1 MFENDSNMQRTLKY
15 ISYCSENHTLIF
27 ADFNGDNHA
36 DLFCWNDQVK
46 TGRICLD
53 YHTASTSCDYLEIS
67 DWCNVSPSEET
78 IIVVGRFNTDDS
90 TAYERYDVL
99 CYVNRCYIIIEFN
112 SVFIIHHQNTHV
124 EPRNLHITEF

>member
-1 MFENDSNMQRTLKY
+1 MFENDLDMHRTLKH

-27 ADFNGDNHA
+27 ADFNGDNQA

-67 DWCNVSPSEET
+67 GWCNVSSSEVT
-78 IIVVGRFNTDDS
+78 KVVVGRFNIDDT

-99 CYVNRCYIIIEFN
+99 CYVNRLEVMIL
-112 SVFIIHHQNTHV
+112 
-124 EPRNLHITEF
+124 LHFKSDNIGEISSF